1 MFIAGLANVLSRMA
15 TGSNAVEQG
24 CTWTK
29 AWLEFT
35 VNRELELSIKQKT
48 NSLTSS
54 PYDKGHK
61 WHATLLAESCFL
73 ASFFSMYEGVS
84 VSGIS
89 RSWLV

>member
-24 CTWTK
+24 WTWTK

-54 PYDKGHK
+54 SYDKAGHQGN
-61 WHATLLAESCFL
+61 ATLPAESFFL
-73 ASFFSMYEGVS
+73 RSC
-84 VSGIS
+84 S
-89 RSWLV
+89 RLWYFA